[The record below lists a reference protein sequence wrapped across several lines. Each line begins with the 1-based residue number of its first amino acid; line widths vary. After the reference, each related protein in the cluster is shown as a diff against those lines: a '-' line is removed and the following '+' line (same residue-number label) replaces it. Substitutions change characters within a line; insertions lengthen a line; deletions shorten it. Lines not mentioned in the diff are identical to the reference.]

1 MYPCEDIPGTSIIS
15 YYIYGSKYVCIWSD
29 SDHVLLQII
38 IAHQSIIDCNKTQ
51 NIDRYALDAGARA
64 VILL

>member
-29 SDHVLLQII
+29 SDHVLLQTI
-38 IAHQSIIDCNKTQ
+38 IAHQSIINCN
-51 NIDRYALDAGARA
+51 
-64 VILL
+64 